1 MTYRQTRTALDKSI
15 LYIVGKPYICQGL
28 AISILCFAVLFF
40 APGTAAGIV
49 QDPYSVK
56 RLALGVD
63 FLYRDYRRHSETPFT
78 ASTFERSD
86 FTQQYSLEVRGYLK
100 DPRLIVYD
108 LNIFLSGADITEYRS
123 SGAKAPTSSEFT
135 TRMDRY
141 RLKTIFLRQS
151 RIPLTLFAN
160 RRISE
165 SYLQGETTTDNYG
178 LDWHLKL
185 RTLPWT
191 KLDFEK
197 TTIQA
202 IGRDEETTFYGI
214 GMTKSTRNTDSA
226 VNYSITDSMD
236 NIKHSG
242 SENSVIT
249 LSNSSRL
256 PMDSLFSMGLAKND
270 LLTFDSNSKTERNV
284 MAGNLELTTKP
295 TKEFDQS
302 YKYTFVQ
309 SDASGRSDIS
319 TDKESFTGKMRY
331 SADTFKM
338 LLNSNIN
345 EDKQES
351 LSSNTT
357 SQYQNSSAWI
367 DYRPVER
374 LKTEL
379 TAKSTEKKYAS
390 VSQNIVRKDNKMS
403 AIEVYTI
410 PLTRELSAY
419 ESIKYS
425 LEHSRLT
432 AGNITTGDS
441 VTGKTERSILDVSTG
456 LKYARQLTWALFS
469 AGGSLGYYEER
480 VKPATELTPGGSGVS
495 YGLNTGLEGINLIYL
510 TLGTNYDYSGVASDT
525 VGRKQQ
531 TFKTN
536 AVSSYIG
543 YLPLSASYTYN
554 TLDSYIDA
562 EDGEENTVTA
572 NAGMNYLN
580 YLPVTASYSHYTL
593 VRPGNPPPDFDIP
606 YLYIKEKEETT
617 FELTTKLTYF
627 RQTNITAS
635 YNHYD
640 SAIDRGGSPPMDMQS
655 VYIEEGG
662 KEEDTFKV
670 DADMNYLKYL
680 PVTASYSNYTL
691 VRPDAPP
698 DMQYTYTKEKE
709 ETSFS
714 LKAKLIYFRNTD
726 ISAFVARRDY
736 TFSVV
741 DANSSQ
747 RSESFVR
754 WDWGI
759 DGSHKRILFRGNLTV
774 SAGYRKSLSETNAVA
789 NEDVIST
796 YIRGQYDKRLTRN
809 LAWNLRLE
817 RSNTET
823 NGLDDIL
830 NLAETGVSYRLRQW
844 LVSTEYTH
852 STREQEGIRGRNSN
866 TTEDMFMLR
875 VSRSFVRFF

>member
-15 LYIVGKPYICQGL
+15 LYIVGKPCICQGL

-202 IGRDEETTFYGI
+202 IGRDEETTFYDI

-351 LSSNTT
+351 LSSNTP

-480 VKPATELTPGGSGVS
+480 VNPATELTPGGSGVS

-606 YLYIKEKEETT
+606 YLYIKEKEE
-617 FELTTKLTYF
+617 
-627 RQTNITAS
+627 
-635 YNHYD
+635 
-640 SAIDRGGSPPMDMQS
+640 
-655 VYIEEGG
+655 
-662 KEEDTFKV
+662 DTFKV
-670 DADMNYLKYL
+670 DADTNYLKYL

-852 STREQEGIRGRNSN
+852 STREQEGIRARNSN